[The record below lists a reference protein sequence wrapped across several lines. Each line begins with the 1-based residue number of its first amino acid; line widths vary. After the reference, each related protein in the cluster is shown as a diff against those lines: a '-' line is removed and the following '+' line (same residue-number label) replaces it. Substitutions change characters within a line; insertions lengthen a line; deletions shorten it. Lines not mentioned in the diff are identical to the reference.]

1 MDKALLDL
9 YTDYL
14 LSSFRST
21 PATGLSAL
29 LEGAISHDQVT
40 RFLSSEKR
48 TSADLW
54 RLVKPL
60 VRKVESPSGVLI
72 VDDSIEEK
80 PYTDKSELIC
90 SHWDHAKQ
98 RYVRG
103 INFLTVLYHVHTE
116 GSEREKRKDWS
127 LPVAF
132 DLVTKTETVSDKK
145 TGKEKQQSTR
155 TKNERYREMLRAC
168 EKNGIVF
175 TYVLNDVW
183 YASAENMKFVKG
195 ELKKEFIMPLK
206 SNRKVALSLE
216 DKAQGRYVTVEGLD
230 LEEKVVRTVYL
241 EGVDFPLH
249 LIRQV
254 FINEDGSQGLLYLVT
269 SDTRLSH
276 EQITTIY
283 QRRWKVEAYHQS
295 LKQNA
300 SLAKSPTKTET
311 TQTNHFFASVYAF
324 VKLET
329 LKQTTSLNHYALKT
343 KLYVSA
349 LQSAFQEL
357 QHLKAANSYLTAA

>member
-1 MDKALLDL
+1 MDKHLLDL

-21 PATGLSAL
+21 PATGLSRL
-29 LEGAISHDQVT
+29 VEGAVSHDQIT
-40 RFLSSEKR
+40 RFLAGQKR

-54 RLVKPL
+54 RLVKPV
-60 VRKVESPSGVLI
+60 VRKVEASSGVLI

-80 PYTDKSELIC
+80 PYTDESDLIC

-103 INFLTVLYHVHTE
+103 INFLTVLYHVRSE
-116 GSEREKRKDWS
+116 GNDWS

-132 DLVTKTETVSDKK
+132 DLVTKTETVIDKK
-145 TGKEKQQSTR
+145 SGKEKKKSAL
-155 TKNERYREMLRAC
+155 TKNDRYRALLSAC
-168 EKNGIVF
+168 EKNGIAF
-175 TYVLNDVW
+175 RYVLNDVW
-183 YASAENMKFVKG
+183 FASAENMRFVKG
-195 ELKKEFIMPLK
+195 TLEKEFVMPLK
-206 SNRKVALSLE
+206 SNRKVALSE
-216 DKAQGRYVTVEGLD
+216 DDQAQGRYVTVDTLD
-230 LEEKVVRTVYL
+230 FEEKSPREVYL
-241 EGVDFPLH
+241 EGVDFPLS

-254 FINEDGSQGLLYLVT
+254 FTNEDGSQGLLYLVT
-269 SDTRLSH
+269 SDTRLSY

-283 QRRWKVEAYHQS
+283 QRRWKVEEYHQS

-300 SLAKSPTKTET
+300 SLAKSPAKTET

-329 LKQTTSLNHYALKT
+329 LKHTTSLNHYALKS
-343 KLYVSA
+343 KLYLAA
-349 LQSAFQEL
+349 LQSAFQQL
-357 QHLKAANSYLTAA
+357 QLLQKANPYLATA